1 MAVATFE
8 FHLTGGRQYT
18 LVQGVETI
26 QKAATFASALA
37 GYSNAGMTHV
47 QLTTTQEVTIPEQTG
62 LLQSLDIY
70 ALVIFRDAEGLSHR
84 VTIPAPILSQYNQ
97 TASGI
102 YLKSEHGATLAY
114 HFGLLLGKTL
124 TYYKGAIC
132 GQSQ

>member
-18 LVQGVETI
+18 LVQGVDTI
-26 QKAATFASALA
+26 QKAATFASAIA
-37 GYSNAGMTHV
+37 GFTNAGMTHV
-47 QLTTTQEVTIPEQTG
+47 QLTTTQEVTIAEKTD

-70 ALVIFRDAEGLSHR
+70 ALVIFRDAEGHTHR
-84 VTIPAPILSQYNQ
+84 ITIPAPIISQYDQ

-102 YLKSEHGATLAY
+102 YLKAAHGASLAY
-114 HFGLLLGKTL
+114 HTGLLIGKSL

-132 GQSQ
+132 GQSE